1 MVQKNQEKVVSDPK
15 ANATDIGG
23 LIGFSIYSAEVAAF
37 NRMGV
42 GQRTP
47 SYPDRT
53 TTDRARKILN
63 RISILNYV
71 LSGLSK
77 LFYVFFE

>member
-1 MVQKNQEKVVSDPK
+1 MLQKNQEKVVSDPK
-15 ANATDIGG
+15 ANTTDIGG

-42 GQRTP
+42 GPKTA

-53 TTDRARKILN
+53 TTDRARKIFDFEL
-63 RISILNYV
+63 
-71 LSGLSK
+71 LSGLSN